1 MNQWPPPPPPVVPE
15 AELPPQPAPGRVK
28 VLHVITRFAGGSGGN
43 TLLSAIGLDARRYEV
58 WIAAAPGGPLWEVA
72 ERAGVRTVHLPN
84 MGETI
89 SPIGDIKALGSLMRL
104 MRRERFSIVHTHSS
118 KAGVLGRLAAWL
130 TRAPVVIHTF
140 HGFAF
145 HDFMSAGRRRV
156 YGWFERSMRSRAD
169 RYLAVAPRVAR
180 EAVEMRLAPPGSVVV
195 VPSSVELDR
204 IPTTSDPALRRELG
218 VPEGVSV
225 VGTVGRIVFQKAPLD
240 FVRMAAIVRQTHPDV
255 RFIMVGDASLESAPL
270 EAETRAEA
278 DRLGVE
284 VIFTGFRPDAP
295 KIAAMLDVF
304 VISSLYEGL
313 GRSLTEAM
321 AAGRP
326 VVATAVNGVPDLVE
340 PGSTGLLAP
349 PADPAAL
356 AECVS
361 WLLDHPDEGRR
372 MGAQGRT
379 RVLSIFDAGT
389 MCAMLDAE
397 YCRLLGLPQPVTVAQ
412 PANGNGGSPKPVIPS
427 NRWPAASPVAASS
440 LHVDP

>member
-1 MNQWPPPPPPVVPE
+1 
-15 AELPPQPAPGRVK
+15 
-28 VLHVITRFAGGSGGN
+28 
-43 TLLSAIGLDARRYEV
+43 
-58 WIAAAPGGPLWEVA
+58 
-72 ERAGVRTVHLPN
+72 
-84 MGETI
+84 
-89 SPIGDIKALGSLMRL
+89 
-104 MRRERFSIVHTHSS
+104 
-118 KAGVLGRLAAWL
+118 
-130 TRAPVVIHTF
+130 
-140 HGFAF
+140 
-145 HDFMSAGRRRV
+145 
-156 YGWFERSMRSRAD
+156 
-169 RYLAVAPRVAR
+169 
-180 EAVEMRLAPPGSVVV
+180 
-195 VPSSVELDR
+195 
-204 IPTTSDPALRRELG
+204 
-218 VPEGVSV
+218 
-225 VGTVGRIVFQKAPLD
+225 
-240 FVRMAAIVRQTHPDV
+240 
-255 RFIMVGDASLESAPL
+255 MVGDASLESAPL
-270 EAETRAEA
+270 EAETKAEA

-397 YCRLLGLPQPVTVAQ
+397 YCRLLGLPQPVTVTQ
-412 PANGNGGSPKPVIPS
+412 PANGNGGSPKPVIPGH
-427 NRWPAASPVAASS
+427 RWPAASPVAASS